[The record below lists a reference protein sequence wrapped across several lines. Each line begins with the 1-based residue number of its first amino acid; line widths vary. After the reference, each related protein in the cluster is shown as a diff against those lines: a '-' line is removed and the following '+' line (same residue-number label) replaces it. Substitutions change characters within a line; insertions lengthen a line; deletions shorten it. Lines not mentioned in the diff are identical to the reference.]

1 MARMQRPSTRP
12 RRFLGWD
19 TVVGGAAIQTLQAA
33 LFFQSFGVYVVVWAE
48 EFGWSL
54 TAISSG
60 YALLS
65 LLSGILGPFH
75 GRLLE
80 RVGVRR
86 VVFGGLLTL
95 AAGLFFLSSVTTLP
109 AFYAAMFVTGLGL
122 STSGFLS
129 ITTAIVPWFVRR
141 RSTALALMSVGISLG
156 GLFVPWVAGVV
167 VGLGWRPTLQ
177 IAAVV
182 FLAAAIPLTVLMRRP
197 PEAYGQRPDGLRPDG
212 LRPDGRPTAFEP
224 PLEPALIALNTPGEA
239 RPPAP
244 PLAAPP
250 VAGPP
255 VAGPPLAAPPVAGPQ
270 VDHDLRQAMRTGS
283 FWLLGVG
290 HGTALLVI
298 AAMSVHLVA
307 HLADGVGLSLQGAAG
322 IVALVTVMSA
332 VGQLIG
338 GPLGDR
344 FDKRRISAVAMLA
357 HGVALL
363 ALAWGPGTL
372 AAIGFAVV
380 HGLAWGIRG
389 PLMTSLRADY
399 FGTRHFGSIMGASLT
414 LTMVGQLAGPVLAG
428 TMTDAWGDYRIA
440 FSVMAV
446 LAAASSL
453 AFLGARP
460 PGPPA
465 AARTRRDAARSSHT

>member
-1 MARMQRPSTRP
+1 MADMQRPRTRP

-80 RVGVRR
+80 HVGVRR

-95 AAGLFFLSSVTTLP
+95 AAGLFFLSGVTTLP

-129 ITTAIVPWFVRR
+129 ITTAIVPWFVSR

-167 VGLGWRPTLQ
+167 VGLGWRPALQ
-177 IAAVV
+177 IAAIV

-212 LRPDGRPTAFEP
+212 RPKAFEA
-224 PLEPALIALNTPGEA
+224 PLAPALIASTALGEA
-239 RPPAP
+239 RPTARPIAGS
-244 PLAAPP
+244 P
-250 VAGPP
+250 VA
-255 VAGPPLAAPPVAGPQ
+255 APQ

-332 VGQLIG
+332 VGHLIG

-465 AARTRRDAARSSHT
+465 AAPTRRDAARSPHT

>member
-1 MARMQRPSTRP
+1 MPGPSAPRP

-19 TVVGGAAIQTLQAA
+19 TVVGGALIQTLQAA
-33 LFFQSFGVYVVVWAE
+33 LFFQSFGIYVVVWAE

-65 LLSGILGPFH
+65 LLSGLLGPFH

-86 VVFGGLLTL
+86 VVFAGLLTL
-95 AAGLFFLSSVTTLP
+95 ATGLVLLSNVATLP
-109 AFYAAMFVTGLGL
+109 GFYAAMFVTGLGL

-141 RSTALALMSVGISLG
+141 RSTALALMSIGISLG
-156 GLFVPWVAGVV
+156 GLFVPYVASVV
-167 VGLGWRPTLQ
+167 VGIGWRPTLQ
-177 IAAVV
+177 IAAAV
-182 FLAAAIPLTVLMRRP
+182 FLAAAVPLTILMRRP
-197 PEAYGQRPDGLRPDG
+197 PEAYGQDADGAPLGGAPLGGAPLGGAPRGGVPHGVAPRGGGATDAAP
-212 LRPDGRPTAFEP
+212 LPTS
-224 PLEPALIALNTPGEA
+224 ALLVAPTPGA
-239 RPPAP
+239 RGAP
-244 PLAAPP
+244 I
-250 VAGPP
+250 
-255 VAGPPLAAPPVAGPQ
+255 
-270 VDHDLRQAMRTGS
+270 DHDLRQALRTPT

-298 AAMSVHLVA
+298 AAMSVHLVP
-307 HLADGVGLSLQGAAG
+307 HLADGVGLTLQGAAG

-344 FDKRRISAVAMLA
+344 IDKRWISALAMLA
-357 HGVALL
+357 HGAALL
-363 ALAWGPGTL
+363 LLAWGPGAA
-372 AAIGFAVV
+372 AAIAFAVV

-428 TMTDAWGDYRIA
+428 TMTDAWGDYRVA
-440 FSVMAV
+440 FTVMAG

-460 PGPPA
+460 PGPPRGA
-465 AARTRRDAARSSHT
+465 PSRHT